1 MLTDDYSLPEILE
14 HLDCADCTREEWIEV
29 GMALKTE
36 GYKLQDWEDW
46 SRRDAARFKEGE
58 CAKKWW
64 GFRRDEV
71 KAGTIIELA
80 QRHGWKPDQKDGNE
94 VLTWDSWI
102 GVDSEPM
109 KIVDVDWVQEE
120 DIPGPREPW
129 SPSEE
134 VTRYLSA
141 LFGTDEYVGI
151 CTETYETE
159 DGLKPTKGQYR
170 RTAGEL
176 MERLKKYPDDISA
189 AIGDYNKAAGAW
201 VRFNPLDGEGV
212 ADRNVTAYR
221 YALIESDS
229 VEIGK
234 QYALLKELRLP
245 IRVLVFSGGKSLHAI
260 VHVDAATYEE
270 YRKRVDKLYKVCEE
284 NGLTVDRQNRNPS
297 RLSRLPGVERN
308 GHRQYI
314 VDENMGFATW
324 EAWDDYIEGV
334 NDDLPEIECYADM
347 PDDPLNPEL
356 IEGMLR
362 EQHKMLISGP
372 SKAGKS
378 FLLTELA
385 ICIAE
390 GLPWLGRQCEK
401 GLVLYINLEIDKKS
415 FRKRLDDIRIAK
427 GIPKKCEN
435 VHVWNLRG
443 ESAPLDKLA
452 PKLLRKMQKYRY
464 KAVILDPIYKVITG
478 DENSA
483 SEMAKFTNIFD
494 WLIKREECAMIYC
507 HHHSKGSQGQKKAM
521 DRASG
526 SGVFARDPD
535 AIVDLIQLNIN
546 QDKRDQIIRQ
556 REMDLLLEQLQAVMP
571 SWRSG
576 ASDVEQIDPTYM
588 IGKLRETMPPAD
600 FEAFQDEMTRIRD
613 MDEIATAWRMEADL
627 REFPPTKPTYCLF
640 EYPLHVYDEHGILS
654 GLHADG
660 EKGTMKEAQ
669 AVAAEKKK
677 KQKVIEFDDAFAKIV
692 VDKEDKCATRSE
704 LLAHLKLSERALR
717 NYSSDPDILEYYIWD
732 PSSGGAGGAGVWR
745 RREEASDDFSSDTAG
760 EED

>member
-1 MLTDDYSLPEILE
+1 MLTDDYSLPEILV

-36 GYKLQDWEDW
+36 GYKLQEWEDW
-46 SRRDAARFKEGE
+46 SRRDPARFKEGE

-80 QRHGWKPDQKDGNE
+80 QRHGWKPEQKDGNE

-102 GVDSEPM
+102 GVDSEPK

-176 MERLKKYPDDISA
+176 MEKLKKYPDDIGA

-334 NDDLPEIECYADM
+334 NDDLPEIECYSDM
-347 PDDPLNPEL
+347 PKEDLNPEL
-356 IEGMLR
+356 IEGLLR

-378 FLLTELA
+378 FLLLELA
-385 ICIAE
+385 ISIAE
-390 GLPWLGRQCEK
+390 GLPWLGMKCGK
-401 GLVLYINLEIDKKS
+401 GRVLYVNLELDRKSCRARIDQIREEMGIQQDS
-415 FRKRLDDIRIAK
+415 RNLD
-427 GIPKKCEN
+427 
-435 VHVWNLRG
+435 VWNLRG
-443 ESAPLDKLA
+443 SACSLDKLA
-452 PKLLRKMQKYRY
+452 PKMARKARDHQY
-464 KAVILDPIYKVITG
+464 KAIIIDPIYKVITG

-483 SEMAKFTNIFD
+483 EEMAKFCNLFD
-494 WLIKREECAMIYC
+494 WISTQVGCAMIYC
-507 HHHSKGSQGQKKAM
+507 HHHSKGSQGQKKSM

-535 AIVDLIQLNIN
+535 AILDMIELPISAA
-546 QDKRDQIIRQ
+546 KRDQITHQ
-556 REMDLLLEQLQAVMP
+556 RETDIMIAALHDAAPAVLAQTSDTDRQNSTLMLEQL
-571 SWRSG
+571 
-576 ASDVEQIDPTYM
+576 
-588 IGKLRETMPPAD
+588 REAMSPED
-600 FEAFQDEMTRIRD
+600 FESLQDYMTKIRQK
-613 MDEIATAWRMEADL
+613 DELATAWRLESTL
-627 REFPPTKPTYCLF
+627 REFAPMKSIHCLF
-640 EYPLHVYDEHGILS
+640 EWPIHVLDEHGTLS
-654 GLHADG
+654 GMHADG
-660 EKGTMKEAQ
+660 EKATAKEASEARQEQ
-669 AVAAEKKK
+669 AEEARDKRFDAYINAYNKAYEVLGGYPTAADIVQQAAEELPMN
-677 KQKVIEFDDAFAKIV
+677 QFGSPVTAKAV
-692 VDKEDKCATRSE
+692 LDNLRKAGYMMDKNMGSRIKPPEEEQSLTRG
-704 LLAHLKLSERALR
+704 L
-717 NYSSDPDILEYYIWD
+717 
-732 PSSGGAGGAGVWR
+732 
-745 RREEASDDFSSDTAG
+745 
-760 EED
+760 